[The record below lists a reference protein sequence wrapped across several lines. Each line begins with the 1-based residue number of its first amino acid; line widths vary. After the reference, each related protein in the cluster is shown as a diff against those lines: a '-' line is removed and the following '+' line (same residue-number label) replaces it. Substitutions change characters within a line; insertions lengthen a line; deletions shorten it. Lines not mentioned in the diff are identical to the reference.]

1 MKNNEIILLKQDD
14 AGEKDLGFWLRFGRE
29 QKYKNK
35 TREGSGPIPR
45 QIAFLLAYITI
56 RKFD

>member
-14 AGEKDLGFWLRFGRE
+14 AGEKDLGFWLRFGGE

-35 TREGSGPIPR
+35 TR
-45 QIAFLLAYITI
+45 
-56 RKFD
+56 